1 MKTTKIV
8 IAVLL
13 ALVAALSICSCGKDD
28 EVTAGDFSVN
38 VIISSDEYGTLA
50 EGVVGLDDG
59 ATALGAITKF
69 CDSEGIEYKLDKDVT
84 SIKALGDYKEVER
97 QKLSYYWQYTVN
109 GKELPGRAG
118 ENTVAEGDEIRY
130 NYTFVPTG
138 DFVTVSFEA
147 EGEVIVKDTVVV
159 FSKNDSVL
167 DSALD
172 ALKRTDYDYDKS
184 EDGKR
189 LQYVDDYLA
198 KVTPVYDDI
207 WSFTV
212 NGKAVAGN
220 PAPADVPVNSN
231 DKIVFTFIRE
241 EKVIDETNE

>member
-8 IAVLL
+8 IALTLVLI
-13 ALVAALSICSCGKDD
+13 ALLSICSCGKED

-59 ATALGAITKF
+59 ATALSAITKF
-69 CDSEGIEYKLDKDVT
+69 CDAEGIEYKLDTDVT
-84 SIKALGDYKEVER
+84 SVKALGDYKEVER

-118 ENTVAEGDEIRY
+118 ENTVSEGDEIRY

-138 DFVTVSFEA
+138 DYVTVSFEA

-159 FSKNDSVL
+159 FGKNDTVL

-184 EDGKR
+184 ADGKR

-198 KVTPVYDDI
+198 KVTPTYDES
-207 WSFTV
+207 WTFTV

-220 PAPADVPVNSN
+220 PEAGDVPVANK
-231 DKIVFTFIRE
+231 DKIVFTFVRE
-241 EKVIDETNE
+241 DKELAETNA